1 MRFASICSRLVL
13 LHVGQG
19 YRLKFTMNMRKAL
32 SNMQERG
39 RESQKDAAAKE
50 SHVDGS
56 ILPRTR
62 RSHEGEHSF
71 ADLSRNSS
79 GAQVTHSSAF
89 VSPPRV
95 LAELS
100 GELAAMLSTL
110 QKLFWPERAQGSA
123 ASFQQPAVEGLGAQ
137 RGQPRLRDVKAE
149 DYPTPDKYLEGAEIP
164 TYYQFQSNL
173 VADEDLKPGMVR
185 NLEVDKR
192 LTLPTRTHIRFLVTG
207 QDVLHSWSVPAL
219 GVKTDATPGRINRIT
234 TFIQREGVFY
244 GQCSELCGTLHGFM
258 PIVVEAVAPEVYA
271 AHARKWYKE

>member
-1 MRFASICSRLVL
+1 ML
-13 LHVGQG
+13 GT
-19 YRLKFTMNMRKAL
+19 LKL
-32 SNMQERG
+32 
-39 RESQKDAAAKE
+39 
-50 SHVDGS
+50 
-56 ILPRTR
+56 
-62 RSHEGEHSF
+62 
-71 ADLSRNSS
+71 
-79 GAQVTHSSAF
+79 
-89 VSPPRV
+89 
-95 LAELS
+95 
-100 GELAAMLSTL
+100 
-110 QKLFWPERAQGSA
+110 LFWPAQSTSGATSSA
-123 ASFQQPAVEGLGAQ
+123 AAVQSLGP
-137 RGQPRLRDVKAE
+137 RNGQPKLVDVKAE